1 MKIRAVSERPRS
13 FNSPSLQ
20 LSSPHGRMNLPR
32 LILASASPRRA
43 DLLRELGLRFRVVPS
58 EAPEVHH
65 EQLTARELSQLNA
78 YRKARAVAKRI
89 PDALVLGADTLVYC
103 GTRLFG
109 KPASL
114 DDAERMISQ
123 LQGRKHQVVTGVCLI
138 HLRRFR
144 QKIFAETTEVTFRPL
159 DRRQIRYYLKAI
171 HPLDKAGAYAIQV
184 KGDLIVES
192 VAGSYSNVVG
202 LPVERL
208 KKELETW

>member
-1 MKIRAVSERPRS
+1 
-13 FNSPSLQ
+13 
-20 LSSPHGRMNLPR
+20 MNLPR

-43 DLLRELGLRFRVVPS
+43 DLLRDLGLRFRVVPS